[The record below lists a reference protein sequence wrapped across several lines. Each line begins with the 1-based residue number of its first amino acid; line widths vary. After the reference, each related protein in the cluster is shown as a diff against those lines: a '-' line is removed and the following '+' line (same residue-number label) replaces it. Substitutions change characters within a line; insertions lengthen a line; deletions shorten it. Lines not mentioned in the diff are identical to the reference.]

1 MRFLKQKSISQYS
14 ASDDAL
20 MVYDNRPSN
29 TTSRGG
35 RAVMDLSGGLRL
47 PKGTTNQRPQG
58 TNAGD
63 SPNVRIAN
71 SHNGYIRYNTTTN
84 AIEAYIN
91 STWEI
96 VKASSSSAIQV
107 SKFAAN
113 GTETTFGTLSS
124 NVDYRTS
131 YTGSDYNLMV
141 LVDNVMQ
148 IGSSNSAG
156 VGNYT
161 VVKRQS
167 GSFVAGSYTSGP
179 FSSSGPGTYTNEEYY
194 IQFPTAV
201 PATDGDGNPIYVTVF
216 YGYGN

>member
-14 ASDDAL
+14 AADDAL

-29 TTSRGG
+29 NTSSGG

-58 TNAGD
+58 TKAGD

-107 SKFAAN
+107 SRFAAN
-113 GTETTFGTLSS
+113 GTETTFGPLSS
-124 NVDYRTS
+124 NTDYQIS

-141 LVDNVMQ
+141 LLDNVMQ
-148 IGSSNSAG
+148 IGG
-156 VGNYT
+156 TVNYT
-161 VVKRQS
+161 VVKRQA
-167 GSFVAGSYTSGP
+167 GVFVSVNNAP
-179 FSSSGPGTYTNEEYY
+179 FSSSGPGTYTNDEYY

-201 PATDGDGNPIYVTVF
+201 PALGGSGQPIYVTVF